1 MVRTRGKAQS
11 ANIKAAQA
19 QEDGKEMSR
28 NTGGEKGAAQIKRRG
43 VKQPDPR
50 DFTYGSLEHIL
61 YVLTSLDAVY
71 MFSAMPEDELATGEP
86 LDGLIL
92 TLLSQNT
99 NDRNRDMAYNALRAR
114 FPTWRGAAES
124 SADEIARLIR
134 PAGLG
139 DTKSSRMM
147 EILRKISEDFGEYSL
162 VKMYGMTQ
170 GEVKS
175 YLSALPGIG
184 PKTVACVMAF
194 DLGMPSFPV
203 DTHVARIS
211 RRLGWVAEKA
221 APEKIQDFLEA
232 TVPPEYHRWGHLGMI
247 EHGRRTCRAR
257 RPDCAVCAVKDVC
270 PAKKDDTDG

>member
-1 MVRTRGKAQS
+1 MSRSTGGRKNAARAKQPGVGQS
-11 ANIKAAQA
+11 A
-19 QEDGKEMSR
+19 
-28 NTGGEKGAAQIKRRG
+28 
-43 VKQPDPR
+43 PR

-61 YVLTSLDAVY
+61 YVLKALDAAY
-71 MFSAMPEDELATGEP
+71 MFSSLPEDEFATGEP

-99 NDRNRDMAYNALRAR
+99 NDKNRDMAYDALRAQ
-114 FPTWRGAAES
+114 FPSWRGAAAS
-124 SADEIARLIR
+124 SATEIARLIR

-162 VKMYGMTQ
+162 VKMFDMTPD
-170 GEVKS
+170 EVKS

-184 PKTVACVMAF
+184 PKTVGCVMAF
-194 DLGMPSFPV
+194 DLAMPSFPV

-211 RRLGWVAEKA
+211 RRLGWAAEKA

-232 TVPPEYHRWGHLGMI
+232 TVPPEYHRWGHLDMI

-257 RPDCAVCAVKDVC
+257 RPDCAACAVKDVC